1 MNTGT
6 KKGLNGLRAAVLAAA
21 LVGSTAMASDDTV
34 FNLVH
39 YQVSFGP
46 IPTEHNLYLA
56 SNARFD
62 GEFAAHGYSGNV
74 RIPLFSSNPRN
85 WTLLNSDTG
94 NEQKGAANT
103 LRDVAK
109 ALLVIAI
116 GGALIYF
123 GPVQDYK
130 SCREEKSEGDCN
142 SDFALTALT
151 APK

>member
-1 MNTGT
+1 MAT
-6 KKGLNGLRAAVLAAA
+6 A
-21 LVGSTAMASDDTV
+21 LIGSTAAASDDTL

-39 YQVSFGP
+39 YQVSFGYG
-46 IPTEHNLYLA
+46 TAEHNLYLA

-62 GEFAAHGYSGNV
+62 EEFAAHGYSGSV

-85 WTLLNSDTG
+85 WTLFNNSPG
-94 NEQKGAANT
+94 NEQKDGATTA
-103 LRDVAK
+103 LDVART
-109 ALLVIAI
+109 LLVLAI

-130 SCREEKSEGDCN
+130 TCRDEKSAGDCN

-151 APK
+151 SPK